1 MQKLDSLREKMTK
14 LHSNKV
20 KIHQTEVIMDL
31 TRYDLV
37 AVVIHCGS
45 GPNRFVSVKS
55 DLRNYT
61 NAEKWA
67 FCRIFLFSEAIT
79 SQS

>member
-1 MQKLDSLREKMTK
+1 MDS
-14 LHSNKV
+14 
-20 KIHQTEVIMDL
+20 

-55 DLRNYT
+55 ELRNYT
-61 NAEKWA
+61 DAKKCA
-67 FCRIFLFSEAIT
+67 FGRDFVFSEAIT

>member
-1 MQKLDSLREKMTK
+1 MTK

-20 KIHQTEVIMDL
+20 NFHQNEVILDL

-55 DLRNYT
+55 ELRNYT
-61 NAEKWA
+61 DAKKWA
-67 FCRIFLFSEAIT
+67 FGRDFVFSEAIT
-79 SQS
+79 SRS

>member
-1 MQKLDSLREKMTK
+1 
-14 LHSNKV
+14 
-20 KIHQTEVIMDL
+20 MDL

-61 NAEKWA
+61 NARKWA
-67 FCRIFLFSEAIT
+67 FCRDFVFSEAIT